1 MGLDIRLPMGL
12 MFAIAG
18 ALLVVYG
25 VVSDPA
31 IYRRSLGLNIN
42 LWWGSVMLVIGL
54 TLLVLAW
61 RGNRATPRK

>member
-42 LWWGSVMLVIGL
+42 LWWGSVMLVIGF

-61 RGNRATPRK
+61 RGNRATRRK

>member
-1 MGLDIRLPMGL
+1 MGL

-42 LWWGSVMLVIGL
+42 LWWGSVMLVIGF

-61 RGNRATPRK
+61 RGNRATRRK

>member
-61 RGNRATPRK
+61 RGNRATRRK

>member
-1 MGLDIRLPMGL
+1 MGL

-61 RGNRATPRK
+61 RGNRATRRK